1 MISSRKS
8 FIDKSQIL
16 KVHEGNLHFLRQVNM
31 HVNSQ
36 EYRYASVWGSSIS
49 SRIHMW
55 IYLYVGVICH
65 RVITSIKKVLFWN
78 ASNVRLRIG
87 IVSKVNRV
95 VGLIEKSNQACFYPF
110 IVCLGTVIWT
120 AQNVG
125 LSMNG
130 PILVLYIK
138 GVFRIYPRYW
148 FIGYIFKYSFDSDW
162 IYISIC
168 LWSSIISK

>member
-1 MISSRKS
+1 
-8 FIDKSQIL
+8 
-16 KVHEGNLHFLRQVNM
+16 M

-78 ASNVRLRIG
+78 ASNVRQRIG
-87 IVSKVNRV
+87 IVSRMDRV
-95 VGLIEKSNQACFYPF
+95 VGLIVKSNQARF
-110 IVCLGTVIWT
+110 ILLLYAWEL
-120 AQNVG
+120 
-125 LSMNG
+125 LSEQLKTSSFRWQV
-130 PILVLYIK
+130 LVHFIK